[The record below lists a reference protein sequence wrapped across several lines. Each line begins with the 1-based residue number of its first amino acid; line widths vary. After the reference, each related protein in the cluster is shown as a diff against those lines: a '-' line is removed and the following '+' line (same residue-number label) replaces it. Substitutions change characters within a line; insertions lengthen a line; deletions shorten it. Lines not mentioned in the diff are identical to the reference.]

1 MLHVAACVHPLLQCN
16 QLAPHAPSLPASAA
30 VPLPLP
36 LLLVL
41 PQVEQ
46 LQKKLATPSYQ
57 EKTPEEVKAAGEPL
71 GAEAVLLRGKA
82 ACGRQRGQV
91 WVAGRRRLL
100 FCDDQRARPAYQAA
114 LWVRRR
120 ARAAAPGAA
129 EEWHWPPPGSHL

>member
-1 MLHVAACVHPLLQCN
+1 MLHVAACVHPLHQCN
-16 QLAPHAPSLPASAA
+16 QLAPHAPSSPASAA

-71 GAEAVLLRGKA
+71 GRRELCCCVETLPAVGKGA
-82 ACGRQRGQV
+82 NCGLQGGGACSSATTSGPAQRTKLPSGL
-91 WVAGRRRLL
+91 GGG
-100 FCDDQRARPAYQAA
+100 
-114 LWVRRR
+114 
-120 ARAAAPGAA
+120 PGL
-129 EEWHWPPPGSHL
+129 GSRCC